1 MHHIV
6 HLIEHQIFK
15 HPPTLCNLSS
25 STEIFPTILKTAEA
39 IHIHKKDSK
48 LEVSNN
54 RPISLLPNIDISFE
68 KLQSRLTE
76 FLEEIQTLYYKQV
89 GSQKDFSVN
98 HSES

>member
-1 MHHIV
+1 M
-6 HLIEHQIFK
+6 
-15 HPPTLCNLSS
+15 
-25 STEIFPTILKTAEA
+25 KTAEA
-39 IHIHKKDSK
+39 IPIHKKDSK